1 MNILNIIIQQL
12 NLLRLDAKNEIQ
24 KHLVKDA
31 RLQISLAY
39 LIEYD
44 SGRHASLADWLVTLC
59 QDQHKPETTF
69 DICFFHHL
77 FKLPELSWLHT
88 WHTHNILHQTRPN
101 KTLLDLFVYLLEKPN
116 HTIDLFIDKIRPNH
130 HNRNYYQNLQ
140 YTQSI
145 LNSPFLRHP
154 ELHLGKSTGFEN
166 PDYDVFYWSNA
177 LVYNFRLPNGFD
189 PNVIRYSTYLEIIAQ
204 TIIQHDQTLKVYHDP
219 SPLGSSLKHPEE
231 VLALDAIE
239 KHMKLYRTIKK
250 DIMKPL
256 VQMINE
262 KRYQFGLA
270 YFDAKTLKTII
281 HALASRT
288 PKPYPKPSLFEVS
301 DLLDATLNHY
311 PNP

>member
-1 MNILNIIIQQL
+1 MAL
-12 NLLRLDAKNEIQ
+12 EPSF
-24 KHLVKDA
+24 
-31 RLQISLAY
+31 QIALAY

-44 SGRHASLADWLVTLC
+44 SGRHTSLSDWLITLC
-59 QDQHKPETTF
+59 EDQHTPETNF
-69 DICFFHHL
+69 DVSFFNYL
-77 FKLPELSWLHT
+77 FKLPELNWLDK
-88 WHTHNILHQTRPN
+88 WHMHNMLHQTKPN
-101 KTLLDLFVYLLEKPN
+101 KTLLDLIVYLLDKPH
-116 HTIDLFIDKIRPNH
+116 HTLDLFIDKIRPNH
-130 HNRNYYQNLQ
+130 HNRNYYQNFQ
-140 YTQSI
+140 CTQSI
-145 LNSPFLRHP
+145 LNSPFLRHS

-166 PDYDVFYWSNA
+166 PAYDALYWSNA
-177 LVYNFRLPNGFD
+177 LVYNLRLPNGFD

-204 TIIQHDQTLKVYHDP
+204 TIIQYDQTLRACHDP
-219 SPLGSSLKHPEE
+219 SPLESSFNHPKEI
-231 VLALDAIE
+231 LALDAIE
-239 KHMKLYRTIKK
+239 KHMKLYRTLKK

-270 YFDAKTLKTII
+270 YFDAKTLKAIM